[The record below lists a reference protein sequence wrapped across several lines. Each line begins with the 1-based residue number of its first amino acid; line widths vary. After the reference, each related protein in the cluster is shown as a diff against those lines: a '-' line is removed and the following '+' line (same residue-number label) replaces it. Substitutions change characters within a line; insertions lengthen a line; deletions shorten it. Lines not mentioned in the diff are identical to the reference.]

1 MLRQS
6 PRPFGSIALVATLLI
21 LGVGVTMATDPA
33 RADDCLTAP
42 NSPAPQG
49 SHWYYRLDRASQRKC
64 WYVRTAGHR
73 VQQAALPSTE
83 GPATS
88 LYAMPAPAKPL
99 VDVAPMLV
107 SAGDTTQPMQ
117 QVEIHAVKPNTA
129 PVSSTTTDNN
139 ASSIPWVPAPQP
151 STSLEIS
158 AEAVT
163 PAPTAPGVWRAAPRA
178 FATIQAPEPIAA
190 PTDASTDSASDNAER
205 IGHGGEPSYNAGM
218 QMIIFLFLALG
229 LALVG
234 TLARDFMKIAAAR
247 RERVTAK
254 RM

>member
-6 PRPFGSIALVATLLI
+6 PRPFGSVALVATLLI
-21 LGVGVTMATDPA
+21 WGVGVTMPTDSA

-64 WYVRTAGHR
+64 WYVRTAGQR
-73 VQQAALPSTE
+73 VQQAG

-99 VDVAPMLV
+99 VDGAPMSV

-129 PVSSTTTDNN
+129 PVSSTTTDNT
-139 ASSIPWVPAPQP
+139 ASSIPLVPAPQA

-163 PAPTAPGVWRAAPRA
+163 PAPAAPWVWHAAPPA
-178 FATIQAPEPIAA
+178 FATIKAPEPIAA
-190 PTDASTDSASDNAER
+190 LTDASTDSASDNAER
-205 IGHGGEPSYNAGM
+205 SGHGGEPSYNAEM
-218 QMIIFLFLALG
+218 PMLIFLIFGLG
-229 LALVG
+229 LMLVG

-247 RERVTAK
+247 RERITAT